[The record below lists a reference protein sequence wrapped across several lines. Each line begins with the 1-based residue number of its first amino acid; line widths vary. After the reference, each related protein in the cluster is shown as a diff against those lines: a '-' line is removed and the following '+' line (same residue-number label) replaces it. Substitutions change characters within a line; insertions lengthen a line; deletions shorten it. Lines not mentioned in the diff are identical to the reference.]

1 MADKILEILTVMF
14 MGMLN
19 ILLVIMAADFMLNIK
34 IVTEEEMLTLGMI
47 MIILL
52 LFNYLMMAAYK
63 E

>member
-1 MADKILEILTVMF
+1 MAEKILEILTVMF

-19 ILLVIMAADFMLNIK
+19 ILLVVMAADFMLNIK